1 MDLIETDTE
10 LRVQKDVDRVTQN
23 SIAIANYLFKWST
36 ETLAFTHDIHF
47 LLLFALRIG
56 LGFARIKIR
65 IIVTVVI
72 IVIILIRFLFF
83 TVTFILKCFPS
94 EEKHSPR
101 YYPLPDVVADLEI
114 GCK

>member
-1 MDLIETDTE
+1 MKSAERCRSSHTKLDCNRQLF
-10 LRVQKDVDRVTQN
+10 VQME
-23 SIAIANYLFKWST
+23 T
-36 ETLAFTHDIHF
+36 ETLAFTHHIHF

-114 GCK
+114 SCK